1 MKMSSSEQGAIGA
14 ALIWLAILC
23 AAAYGWVMNIVQ
35 LYHSSFSE
43 ITGQLI
49 LRVIGIFVA
58 PLGSVM
64 GYL

>member
-1 MKMSSSEQGAIGA
+1 MSMSSKEQGAIIA
-14 ALIWLAILC
+14 AFVWLAIVV
-23 AAAYGWVMNIVQ
+23 AATYGWVMNIVQ

>member
-1 MKMSSSEQGAIGA
+1 MKMSSSEQGAIIA
-14 ALIWLAILC
+14 ALVWLAIVV